1 MAKRLSTCFSILLP
15 MALLSGCATTPPP
28 PAFKIPASL
37 SVPADQKLAV
47 VVEATGVQI
56 YQCAPAKEPAVGD
69 VWTFRAPEAELRD
82 KAGSPFGRHYAGPT
96 WEARDGSK
104 VVGVVKAKENAP
116 VPTAIPW
123 LLLSTGATYGHGILE
138 QTKSIQRLKTV
149 GGQPP
154 TVECS
159 SAELGREM
167 RVPYQ
172 AEYRFYVTGP

>member
-1 MAKRLSTCFSILLP
+1 MAERLSTHLLTLLP
-15 MALLSGCATTPPP
+15 VALISGCATAPP
-28 PAFKIPASL
+28 PAFEIPAAL
-37 SVPADQKLAV
+37 SVPADQRLAA

-56 YQCAPAKEPAVGD
+56 YDCAPAKEPAVGN

-82 KAGSPFGRHYAGPT
+82 PGGSPFGRHYAGPT

-116 VPTAIPW
+116 EPTAIPW
-123 LLLSTGATYGHGILE
+123 LLLSTGATYGHGILDHT
-138 QTKSIQRLKTV
+138 QSIQRLKTV

-172 AEYRFYVTGP
+172 AEYRFYLARP

>member
-1 MAKRLSTCFSILLP
+1 MAERLSTHLLTLLP
-15 MALLSGCATTPPP
+15 VALIPGCATAPP
-28 PAFKIPASL
+28 PAFEIPAAL
-37 SVPADQKLAV
+37 SVPADQRLVA

-56 YQCAPAKEPAVGD
+56 YDCAPAKEPALGN

-82 KAGSPFGRHYAGPT
+82 PGGSPFGRHYAGPT

-104 VVGVVKAKENAP
+104 VVGVVTAKENAP
-116 VPTAIPW
+116 EPTAIPW
-123 LLLSTGATYGHGILE
+123 LLLSTGATYGHGILDHT
-138 QTKSIQRLKTV
+138 QSIQRLKTV

-172 AEYRFYVTGP
+172 AEYRFYLARP